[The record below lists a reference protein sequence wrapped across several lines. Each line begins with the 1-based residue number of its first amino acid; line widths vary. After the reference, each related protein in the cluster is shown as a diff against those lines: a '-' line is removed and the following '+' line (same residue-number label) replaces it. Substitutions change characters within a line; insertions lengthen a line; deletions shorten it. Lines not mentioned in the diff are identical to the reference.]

1 MTEEQHVVLKG
12 IGLNIL
18 HYRKQKGYTQQKLA
32 ELASYSK
39 NYVQRVETGKSVPS
53 VFLLLD
59 LAKVLDIPIEKLFE
73 KR

>member
-1 MTEEQHVVLKG
+1 MTEEHRAVLTN

-18 HYRKQKGYTQQKLA
+18 YYRKQKGYTQQKLA

-39 NYVQRVETGKSVPS
+39 NYVQRVETGKAAPS
-53 VFLLLD
+53 IFVLLD
-59 LAKVLDIPIEKLFE
+59 ISKVLGISIDKLFE